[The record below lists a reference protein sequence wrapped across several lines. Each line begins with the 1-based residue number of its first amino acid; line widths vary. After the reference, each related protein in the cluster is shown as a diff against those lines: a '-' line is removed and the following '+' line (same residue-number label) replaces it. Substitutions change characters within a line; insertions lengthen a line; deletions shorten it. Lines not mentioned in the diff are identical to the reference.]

1 MALPQRITEFEPVAA
16 PVAAPV
22 APPVAAPVA
31 APRIR
36 RCTFRRL
43 SRVSGNPE
51 AVYEASCLFPDRRVP
66 LPLGDLDVSLGIC
79 AACTASH
86 IFRPDED

>member
-1 MALPQRITEFEPVAA
+1 MALPQRITELEPTAA
-16 PVAAPV
+16 PFV
-22 APPVAAPVA
+22 

-43 SRVSGNPE
+43 SRVGPGSESG
-51 AVYEASCLFPDRRVP
+51 YEVSCLYPNRRVP
-66 LPLGDLDVSLGIC
+66 LPLGDFDASAEIC
-79 AACTASH
+79 LACTASH